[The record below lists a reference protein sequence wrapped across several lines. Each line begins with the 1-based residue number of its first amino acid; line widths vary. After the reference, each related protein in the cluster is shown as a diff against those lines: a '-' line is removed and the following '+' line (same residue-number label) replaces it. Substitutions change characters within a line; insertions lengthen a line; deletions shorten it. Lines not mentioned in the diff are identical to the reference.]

1 MDNATFQS
9 PKTTVFGDVLF
20 KANGM
25 MGMKFKSSMLEYSKL
40 ILSKMT
46 FDKKLFKK
54 EFRKAFRY
62 LDREE
67 RRQLIHWIRSKS

>member
-1 MDNATFQS
+1 
-9 PKTTVFGDVLF
+9 
-20 KANGM
+20 M
-25 MGMKFKSSMLEYSKL
+25 MGKKFKRSMLEYSKL

-62 LDREE
+62 LNRKE
-67 RRQLIHWIRSKS
+67 RKRLVMWVRSQAEKLRLVATATQTRA